1 MAPIVPEFYI
11 GKSIFITGGTG
22 FVGKVLIEKLLR
34 SCPEI
39 DSIYLL
45 MRPKKGVGCE
55 ERLRNLW
62 NQKVFELIRNQNPD
76 AIKKLKI
83 INGDIT
89 EDDLGISEEDKKI
102 LQDNCNIIFHS
113 AACVRFDQKL
123 KYAVNMNTTGT
134 LRLLTLAETMKKLE
148 VFVHLSTA
156 YCRCDLDVL
165 EEKLY
170 PAVHKPRKIIDI
182 VSWMDD
188 ETLNHLEP
196 KLISSEPNT
205 YSYTKAI
212 TEDLVAEYEDK
223 FPIAIARPSIVT
235 ASYREPI
242 PGWVDN
248 MNGPTGLVVGSGKG
262 VIRTMHCE
270 PSYFADAIS
279 VDIVANACILIAY
292 VTAID
297 KLKKTQFYN
306 LTLSGVLKI
315 TWGQIIEYGEKFIE
329 EFPYTVA
336 LWYPGG
342 SLKSYWLTHQI
353 DMFFT
358 QTIPAYI
365 VDALLFIFGQKTFM
379 IKLQKRIQN
388 GIGVIQFYTTKQW
401 DFKNINYQ
409 GLRKRVTPEDDEIFF
424 TDMSEVN
431 ANSYL
436 KDYFLGIRQYVCK
449 EDPSNLPRARRLHK
463 IRYFADRI
471 LKVFFIMLFAW
482 YLYKHSY
489 IFTSSLEFLDS
500 TLKSLPPINQVRADD
515 EVNIPKTIV

>member
-1 MAPIVPEFYI
+1 
-11 GKSIFITGGTG
+11 
-22 FVGKVLIEKLLR
+22 
-34 SCPEI
+34 
-39 DSIYLL
+39 
-45 MRPKKGVGCE
+45 
-55 ERLRNLW
+55 
-62 NQKVFELIRNQNPD
+62 
-76 AIKKLKI
+76 
-83 INGDIT
+83 
-89 EDDLGISEEDKKI
+89 
-102 LQDNCNIIFHS
+102 
-113 AACVRFDQKL
+113 
-123 KYAVNMNTTGT
+123 
-134 LRLLTLAETMKKLE
+134 
-148 VFVHLSTA
+148 
-156 YCRCDLDVL
+156 
-165 EEKLY
+165 
-170 PAVHKPRKIIDI
+170 
-182 VSWMDD
+182 MDD

-449 EDPSNLPRARRLHK
+449 EEPSNLPRARRLHK